1 MKKLKHKNIIS
12 ILEDKNA
19 INNCTFI
26 CELRNQLIIEENN
39 ICIDECSED
48 EYYKYK
54 YNNKCYSKCPEGTK
68 SFSSDNICV
77 DYIETTT
84 PINIL
89 ETTIVATENINEIK
103 TATTLNQDINNRY
116 NKWEYKI
123 NFRKYYK
130 F

>member
-19 INNCTFI
+19 INNCTYI
-26 CELRNQLIIEENN
+26 CQLRNQIIIAENN
-39 ICIDECSED
+39 ICIDECFED
-48 EYYKYK
+48 EYYK

-89 ETTIVATENINEIK
+89 ETTIVAKENINEIK
-103 TATTLNQDINNRY
+103 TAI
-116 NKWEYKI
+116 I
-123 NFRKYYK
+123 
-130 F
+130 